1 MVGPGW
7 MVNPQATQGHSRL
20 LFVAL
25 VGEAIGEA
33 PQQREACVFR
43 RRLDWNVHK
52 QTLLLEGQ
60 FKRCYRMEAS
70 SFELLLSLIRPTL
83 ARDEIK
89 STNRTGT
96 DQLQPENMLQM
107 TLSWLAGGNY
117 MTIRGLAGM
126 SPSGIYGCMHAVMNA
141 MCHCPELR
149 IHSPTESQERIH
161 DLAESFTNIS
171 KDGVLTGC
179 VGCIDGWLCHI
190 RAPSP
195 YEVPDE
201 AAFFSGH
208 YQKFGVNV
216 QAICDAFSRFTG
228 YCMNSPGKKKW
239 SLSKEIIQLPVGFY
253 LVGDNAYP
261 LSDSLL
267 VPFNKLELKSRKHS
281 DFNFYLNQLR
291 IRIEM
296 AFGLLVNK
304 WGIFKR
310 SLVVDFVNVK
320 KVIKTCMKLH
330 NICIDERIKNEE
342 SAKRLQVVSM
352 EYHNLPESEYQPTDN
367 SEST

>member
-25 VGEAIGEA
+25 VGAAIVEA

-52 QTLLLEGQ
+52 QILLLEGQ

-83 ARDEIK
+83 ARDEMK

-126 SPSGIYGCMHAVMNA
+126 SPSGIYGCMHAVMDA

-161 DLAESFTNIS
+161 DLAESFTNIN
-171 KDGVLTGC
+171 
-179 VGCIDGWLCHI
+179 
-190 RAPSP
+190 
-195 YEVPDE
+195 E

-216 QAICDAFSRFTG
+216 QAICDAFSRFTC
-228 YCMNSPGKKKW
+228 YCMNFPGK
-239 SLSKEIIQLPVGFY
+239 V
-253 LVGDNAYP
+253 VGDNAYP

-320 KVIKTCMKLH
+320 KVIKTCMKLP
-330 NICIDERIKNEE
+330 NFCIDERIKNEE

-367 SEST
+367 SESTVGLRNDAQGRILREVVVDHIQCCGLQRPKRRHS

>member
-1 MVGPGW
+1 MDLEIAKPLENATMVGPGW

-25 VGEAIGEA
+25 VGAAIVEA

-43 RRLDWNVHK
+43 RRLDWNAH
-52 QTLLLEGQ
+52 
-60 FKRCYRMEAS
+60 S
-70 SFELLLSLIRPTL
+70 S
-83 ARDEIK
+83 DEIK

-126 SPSGIYGCMHAVMNA
+126 SPSGIYGCMHAVMDA

-161 DLAESFTNIS
+161 DLAESFTYIS

-228 YCMNSPGKKKW
+228 YCMNFPGKKKW

-320 KVIKTCMKLH
+320 KVIKTCMKLP
-330 NICIDERIKNEE
+330 NFCIDERIKNEE
-342 SAKRLQVVSM
+342 SAKRL
-352 EYHNLPESEYQPTDN
+352 
-367 SEST
+367 